1 MKGREI
7 KMNQN
12 ELYHYGIK
20 GMKWGVRKSPQRSS
34 EGTGKRK
41 KKSLFGFGRDK
52 PKSKSKSSKKTS
64 SESEKKTVTDMSDD
78 ELRRAVQRLQME
90 KQYKDLSPKQ
100 INHGRELAKRVL
112 NNVFIP
118 AAEDTAKQ
126 LVKSKMV
133 KKINEVFDLDD
144 ELKVYTN
151 NKKKK

>member
-1 MKGREI
+1 MI
-7 KMNQN
+7 NN
-12 ELYHYGIK
+12 ELYHYGVK

-34 EGTGKRK
+34 GSTGKRK

-64 SESEKKTVTDMSDD
+64 SESEKKTVKDMSDD

-90 KQYKDLSPKQ
+90 KQYKDLSSKQ

-133 KKINEVFDLDD
+133 KTVNKVFDLDE

-151 NKKKK
+151 NKKK